1 VNEPLWLLDEA
12 VLIAHEI
19 SLAQFGG
26 SDGIRD
32 AALLESALARPK
44 NLFAYSKP
52 TFMQLA
58 AAYTYGIVRNHP
70 FVDGNKRT
78 GFLAGAA
85 FLELSGLNLR
95 ATETDA
101 TSIIVG
107 VAAGGVTEEQLAQW
121 YERNVTR

>member
-85 FLELSGLNLR
+85 FLELNGLKLR

>member
-58 AAYTYGIVRNHP
+58 AAYTYGIVGNHP

-85 FLELSGLNLR
+85 FLELNGLKLC

-107 VAAGGVTEEQLAQW
+107 VASGGVTEEQLAQW
-121 YERNVTR
+121 YEGNVTR

>member
-32 AALLESALARPK
+32 AALLKSALARPK

-58 AAYTYGIVRNHP
+58 AAYTYGIVGNHP

-85 FLELSGLNLR
+85 FLELNGLKLR

>member
-85 FLELSGLNLR
+85 FLELSGLKLR

-121 YERNVTR
+121 YEGNVTR

>member
-1 VNEPLWLLDEA
+1 MNEPLWLLDEA

-85 FLELSGLNLR
+85 FLELSGLKLR

-121 YERNVTR
+121 YEGNVTR